1 MVYPIY
7 FTWRFATT
15 PQGLSHIDNA
25 DRNRR
30 VLLNT
35 IREKGPLSRVAL
47 SKECSLSI
55 ATTKRLVDE
64 LISQAMVEEGETIGE
79 RKGRG
84 RRPSVLRLCG
94 RFGYAIGVEVEPD
107 ALSVGGLSFS
117 GEPIY
122 RRETHPSTLDR
133 NQIEKLLLEE
143 IRAAI
148 SDCSAADRGPLLG
161 VGVGIAGLVNAR
173 EGLVLY
179 SPGLPGWENVPL
191 AASLRGELATDVIVD
206 DGVRCMAL
214 AEKRHGSARDLDTFL
229 FIYLGLGVGSG
240 IILDNRIYRGKNG
253 VSGEFGHITVKENGP
268 LCTCGNRGCLE
279 TLASTNAI
287 LARARELLAANVYS
301 TLRESAGPLQLVDI
315 YAAALAGD
323 KLAGMVI
330 AETEENIG
338 IGIADLINIFDPG
351 TVILAGDVVSNL
363 HELILD
369 GIKRI
374 VRRRAMHSI
383 AQRTE
388 IRKSAFDLNSA
399 ALGAATM
406 VVERLLENEILNL

>member
-1 MVYPIY
+1 M
-7 FTWRFATT
+7 
-15 PQGLSHIDNA
+15 
-25 DRNRR
+25 
-30 VLLNT
+30 
-35 IREKGPLSRVAL
+35 AL
-47 SKECSLSI
+47 SEECSLSI

-64 LISQAMVEEGETIGE
+64 LISQAMVEEGETVGE
-79 RKGRG
+79 RRGRG

-117 GEPIY
+117 AEAIY
-122 RRETHPSTLDR
+122 RRETHPSTVDR
-133 NQIEKLLLEE
+133 NRIEKLLLEE

-148 SDCSAADRGPLLG
+148 GDCSAADRGPLLG

-240 IILDNRIYRGKNG
+240 IILDNRIYRGTNG
-253 VSGEFGHITVKENGP
+253 VAGEFGHITVKENGP

-301 TLRESAGPLQLVDI
+301 TLRESAGPLRLVDI
-315 YAAALAGD
+315 YTAALAGD
-323 KLAGMVI
+323 KLADMVI
-330 AETEENIG
+330 AETEESIG

-388 IRKSAFDLNSA
+388 IRKSAFDSNSA

-406 VVERLLENEILNL
+406 VFERLLENEILNL

>member
-1 MVYPIY
+1 M
-7 FTWRFATT
+7 
-15 PQGLSHIDNA
+15 
-25 DRNRR
+25 
-30 VLLNT
+30 
-35 IREKGPLSRVAL
+35 AL
-47 SKECSLSI
+47 SEECSLSI

-64 LISQAMVEEGETIGE
+64 LISQAMVEEGETVGE
-79 RKGRG
+79 RRGRG

-117 GEPIY
+117 AEAIY
-122 RRETHPSTLDR
+122 RRETHPSTVDR
-133 NQIEKLLLEE
+133 NRIEKLLLEE

-148 SDCSAADRGPLLG
+148 GDCSAADRGPLLG

-240 IILDNRIYRGKNG
+240 IILDNRIYRGTNG
-253 VSGEFGHITVKENGP
+253 VAGEFGHITVKENGP

-301 TLRESAGPLQLVDI
+301 TLRESAGPLQLIDI

-388 IRKSAFDLNSA
+388 IRKSAFDSNSA

-406 VVERLLENEILNL
+406 VFERLLENEILNL

>member
-1 MVYPIY
+1 M
-7 FTWRFATT
+7 
-15 PQGLSHIDNA
+15 SHIDNA

-30 VLLNT
+30 VLLNV

-47 SKECSLSI
+47 SRECNLSL
-55 ATTKRLVDE
+55 ATTKRLADE
-64 LISQAMVEEGETIGE
+64 LISQNMIEEAEMLGG

-84 RRPSVLRLCG
+84 RKPSVLRLSG
-94 RFGYAIGVEVEPD
+94 RFGHAVGVELEPE
-107 ALSVGGLSFS
+107 ALSVCGLDFS
-117 GEPIY
+117 GKTIY
-122 RRETHPSTLDR
+122 SRETHPPTGRRD
-133 NQIEKLLLEE
+133 QIERLLTEE
-143 IRAAI
+143 IRTAV
-148 SDCSAADRGPLLG
+148 DRCQAADRGPLLG
-161 VGVGIAGLVNAR
+161 VGVGIAGLVDAR
-173 EGLVLY
+173 QGIVLY
-179 SPGLPGWENVPL
+179 CPGLPGWENVPL
-191 AASLRGELATDVIVD
+191 AASLHEQLATEVLID

-214 AEKRHGSARDLDTFL
+214 AEKRYGSARDLDTFL

-279 TLASTNAI
+279 TLASTNAV
-287 LARARELLAANVYS
+287 LARVRELLAANVYS
-301 TLRESAGPLQLVDI
+301 TLRESAGSLRLADVD
-315 YAAALAGD
+315 AAALAGD
-323 KLAGMVI
+323 KVAAMVI
-330 AETEENIG
+330 AETEESIG

-351 TVILAGDVVSNL
+351 TVVLAGEVVGSL
-363 HELILD
+363 HGQILD
-369 GIKRI
+369 GIQRI

-388 IRKSAFDLNSA
+388 IRRSAFEANSA

>member
-1 MVYPIY
+1 LQAEDP
-7 FTWRFATT
+7 TT
-15 PQGLSHIDNA
+15 LQGLSHIDNA

-30 VLLNT
+30 ILLNT

-47 SKECSLSI
+47 SRECSLSI

-64 LISQAMVEEGETIGE
+64 LISQGMAEEGDAMGE
-79 RKGRG
+79 HKGRG
-84 RRPSVLRLCG
+84 RKPSILRLG
-94 RFGYAIGVEVEPD
+94 SRFGYAVGVEVEPD
-107 ALSVGGLSFS
+107 ALSVTGLSFS
-117 GEPIY
+117 GEVIY
-122 RRETHPSTLDR
+122 GRETNPPTGDR
-133 NQIEKLLLEE
+133 DQIEKLLLEE

-148 SDCSAADRGPLLG
+148 GACSSAGRGPVLG

-173 EGLVLY
+173 EGIVLY

-191 AASLRGELATDVIVD
+191 AASLSGQLATDVIID

-240 IILDNRIYRGKNG
+240 IMLDNRIYRGKNG
-253 VSGEFGHITVKENGP
+253 VAGEFGHITVKENGP

-279 TLASTNAI
+279 TLASKNAV
-287 LARARELLAANVYS
+287 LARARELLAANVHS
-301 TLRESAGPLQLVDI
+301 TLRESAEPFQLADL
-315 YAAALAGD
+315 YTAALAGD

-330 AETEENIG
+330 AETEESIG

-351 TVILAGDVVSNL
+351 TVILAGEVVGNL

-388 IRKSAFDLNSA
+388 IRRSAFDANSA
-399 ALGAATM
+399 ALGAAVM
-406 VVERLLENEILNL
+406 VIERMLENEILNL

>member
-1 MVYPIY
+1 LQPEGP
-7 FTWRFATT
+7 TT
-15 PQGLSHIDNA
+15 QQGLSHIDNA

-47 SKECSLSI
+47 SRECSLSI

-64 LISQAMVEEGETIGE
+64 LISQGMAEEGDAVGE

-84 RRPSVLRLCG
+84 RKPSILRLG
-94 RFGYAIGVEVEPD
+94 SSFGYAVGVEVEPD
-107 ALSVGGLSFS
+107 AVSVSGLSFS
-117 GEPIY
+117 GEVIY
-122 RRETHPSTLDR
+122 SRETYPPTGDR
-133 NQIEKLLLEE
+133 NQIEGLLLEE

-148 SDCSAADRGPLLG
+148 GDCSAADRGPLLG

-191 AASLRGELATDVIVD
+191 AASLRGHLATEVIVD

-253 VSGEFGHITVKENGP
+253 VAGEFGHITVKENGP

-279 TLASTNAI
+279 TLASKNAV

-301 TLRESAGPLQLVDI
+301 TLRESAGPLQLADL

-330 AETEENIG
+330 AETEESIG

-388 IRKSAFDLNSA
+388 IRRSAFDANSA

-406 VVERLLENEILNL
+406 AVERMLENEILNL

>member
-1 MVYPIY
+1 LP
-7 FTWRFATT
+7 TT

-47 SKECSLSI
+47 SKESGLSI

-64 LISQAMVEEGETIGE
+64 LISQSMVEEGETVGE
-79 RKGRG
+79 RRGRG

-107 ALSVGGLSFS
+107 AMSVGGLSFS
-117 GEPIY
+117 GEAIY
-122 RRETHPSTLDR
+122 RREIHPPTGNR
-133 NQIEKLLLEE
+133 NQIERLLVEE
-143 IRAAI
+143 IRTATD
-148 SDCSAADRGPLLG
+148 SCSGADRGPLLG

-191 AASLRGELATDVIVD
+191 AASLGRQLATDVIVD

-287 LARARELLAANVYS
+287 LARVRELLAANVYS
-301 TLRESAGPLQLVDI
+301 SLRESAGSLQLADL
-315 YAAALAGD
+315 YAAAVAGD

-330 AETEENIG
+330 AETEESIG

-351 TVILAGDVVSNL
+351 TVILAGDVVGNL

-369 GIKRI
+369 GIQRI

-388 IRKSAFDLNSA
+388 IRKSAFDANSA

-406 VVERLLENEILNL
+406 VIERLLGTEILNL